1 MLKNVL
7 QKFNNI
13 LKISNNKD
21 YPLALCDQILVS
33 GSNFFFGIVILRF
46 LGAET
51 FGLFSFLWL
60 LVLLFNSLQLA
71 LIINPLLS
79 ISPKYTGENKL
90 IYLSSS
96 IILQLILSF
105 IFVIFIYIFLKFLN
119 NYFSDYDVS
128 GLELNIVLLVFFQQN
143 QNFLKRLY
151 FSTSQYLKAFYQT
164 IITIITLYITLT
176 IFIIF
181 NYLNLSNLLFSILIE
196 FPGVDNEY
204 SIASS
209 LVYLFIPSP

>member
-33 GSNFFFGIVILRF
+33 GSNFFLGIVILRF

-105 IFVIFIYIFLKFLN
+105 IFYIY
-119 NYFSDYDVS
+119 
-128 GLELNIVLLVFFQQN
+128 
-143 QNFLKRLY
+143 
-151 FSTSQYLKAFYQT
+151 
-164 IITIITLYITLT
+164 
-176 IFIIF
+176 
-181 NYLNLSNLLFSILIE
+181 
-196 FPGVDNEY
+196 
-204 SIASS
+204 
-209 LVYLFIPSP
+209 